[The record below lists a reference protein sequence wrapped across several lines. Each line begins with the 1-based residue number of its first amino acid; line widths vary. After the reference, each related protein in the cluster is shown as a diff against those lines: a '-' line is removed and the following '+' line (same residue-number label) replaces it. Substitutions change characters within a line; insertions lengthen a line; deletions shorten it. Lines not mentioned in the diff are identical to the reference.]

1 VEIIATI
8 VDLLRVTRVAL
19 IRRYILWL
27 VGKYGWNVPLMGI
40 QVVSFVVYFT
50 ALSLK
55 QTVYRRVVGGW

>member
-1 VEIIATI
+1 M
-8 VDLLRVTRVAL
+8 AL